1 MASLPPELLDLVLS
15 WHMPICAQQF
25 TGNPH
30 YTLYWCYDKKKLKE
44 LLGMTRDQYRVVQS
58 SLGQFM
64 RRVPKTSRWLSN
76 TPTPQAGGWALTPDG
91 VSPGKSVTG
100 GLQVTGANGSSRRS
114 PAGAVARRP
123 IARKSYVGLL
133 PPEIKQFT

>member
-1 MASLPPELLDLVLS
+1 MASLPTELLDLILS

-30 YTLYWCYDKKKLKE
+30 YTLYWCYDKGALRE
-44 LLGMTRDQYRVVQS
+44 ILGMTRDQYKVVQS

-64 RRVPKTSRWLSN
+64 RRVPQTSNWLTN
-76 TPTPQAGGWALTPDG
+76 FQNPQAGGWALTPPDQ
-91 VSPGKSVTG
+91 SVTG
-100 GLQVTGANGSSRRS
+100 GLQVPGANGSSRRS

-133 PPEIKQFT
+133 PPGIQ